1 MDKNTRTTLITCGSV
16 AAAVIVILTAIALF
30 SGSWIIGKIENAAP
44 GITITDRREVQL
56 TPAQLQSIRDIGE
69 WEFLSIDDEEL
80 VDTLRRGILFDD
92 HLVCIYRGTLRL
104 GIDMQELNDDLI
116 TAHGD
121 SIDLRLPQIELLDE
135 YFIDDAR
142 TEIFHEEGEWSSYV
156 RDELYR
162 RAREQMKMRAMTPEN
177 IDLAQQMAA
186 TQIRQFFRALG
197 FTYVGITFE
206 DYLSD

>member
-16 AAAVIVILTAIALF
+16 AAAVIVILTAVAIF
-30 SGSWIIGKIENAAP
+30 SGSWIIGKIENATP

>member
-16 AAAVIVILTAIALF
+16 AAAVIVILTAVALF

-44 GITITDRREVQL
+44 SITITDRREVQL